1 MMKLVLVFALVAS
14 FFAENLLLPVGK
26 ERQREDV
33 VTRCLVEVL
42 SKALTKPDSHPL
54 DQECKDILKAG
65 AQHAALLEK
74 KSDEEVLT
82 HKEEVKGHEPELEVP
97 GADVKDIEARLK
109 SVEEKRETPEDEERS
124 QESWDLNAEKEKR
137 IWKPT
142 HRYHHKEVSE
152 EKREEPDEE
161 RSQESWSLGDEKEKR
176 YRPTYRYT
184 PKKLHI
190 RDDKSEKCSQ
200 ESWDLKD
207 EKEKREEEEER
218 EKRMWKPPHR
228 YHHKKHHKRGADS
241 SEEESEEKRS
251 DESEEEE
258 DREKRI
264 WKPTNRY
271 HHNKRHQRSGD
282 SSAEEEE
289 ERRSDSDEQEEKRYL
304 AEKRSEVESRL
315 LGEIDEKRSPWA
327 YRGYYHPA
335 WWKRG
340 IEPLTPSHKMEELAK
355 LLKRHQL
362 ASQSEPAEERQK
374 SIPLTPEEEKEL
386 QNLAAMDMELQKIAE
401 KMHENRS
408 K

>member
-1 MMKLVLVFALVAS
+1 M
-14 FFAENLLLPVGK
+14 
-26 ERQREDV
+26 
-33 VTRCLVEVL
+33 
-42 SKALTKPDSHPL
+42 
-54 DQECKDILKAG
+54 
-65 AQHAALLEK
+65 
-74 KSDEEVLT
+74 
-82 HKEEVKGHEPELEVP
+82 
-97 GADVKDIEARLK
+97 
-109 SVEEKRETPEDEERS
+109 
-124 QESWDLNAEKEKR
+124 
-137 IWKPT
+137 WKPT
-142 HRYHHKEVSE
+142 
-152 EKREEPDEE
+152 
-161 RSQESWSLGDEKEKR
+161 
-176 YRPTYRYT
+176 
-184 PKKLHI
+184 
-190 RDDKSEKCSQ
+190 
-200 ESWDLKD
+200 
-207 EKEKREEEEER
+207 
-218 EKRMWKPPHR
+218 HR

-282 SSAEEEE
+282 SSGEEEE
-289 ERRSDSDEQEEKRYL
+289 ERRSDSDEQEEKRYGDAEEERERQEALMYL

-315 LGEIDEKRSPWA
+315 LGEIYEKRSPWA

-386 QNLAAMDMELQKIAE
+386 QNLAAMDVELQKIAE